1 MKRIAEFLAA
11 ASTSLVLATTLLAQS
26 AFPVRTVKI
35 IVPFPGGG
43 INDVLARILAD
54 NLAIKWSQ
62 PVVIENKTG
71 AGGNIGAELAYQ
83 AEPDGYYGCARK
95 CLESLSPCA

>member
-1 MKRIAEFLAA
+1 MKRIAAFLAA

-26 AFPVRTVKI
+26 ASPVRTVKI

>member
-1 MKRIAEFLAA
+1 MKRIAAFLAA